1 MDSEKK
7 RGRQM
12 NAVNQV
18 DMKELFAS
26 VRTIAVVGLSDD
38 PLRPSYGVSA
48 YLQKAGY
55 RIIPV
60 NPSVAEIL
68 GEKSYAT
75 LLDIP
80 EKVDVVDIFRKSDA
94 VGPIADDAVAI
105 GAKYLWL
112 QEGVI
117 NPVAA
122 EKAAQAGVRVVMDK
136 CMLKEH
142 RAIR

>member
-1 MDSEKK
+1 
-7 RGRQM
+7 M
-12 NAVNQV
+12 NIVNHV

-26 VRTIAVVGLSDD
+26 VRTIAVVGLSED

-48 YLQKAGY
+48 YLQRAGY

-60 NPSVAEIL
+60 NPSAAEIL
-68 GEKSYAT
+68 GEKCYAS
-75 LLDIP
+75 LRDIP
-80 EKVDVVDIFRKSDA
+80 GKVDLVDVFRKSEV
-94 VGPIADDAVAI
+94 VGPIAEDAVDI

-117 NPVAA
+117 NPAAA
-122 EKAAQAGVRVVMDK
+122 EKAALAGVQVVMDK

-142 RAIR
+142 RAIS

>member
-1 MDSEKK
+1 
-7 RGRQM
+7 M
-12 NAVNQV
+12 NIVNQV

-38 PLRPSYGVSA
+38 PLRPSNGVSA
-48 YLQKAGY
+48 YLQRAGY

-60 NPSVAEIL
+60 NPSVPEIL
-68 GEKSYAT
+68 GETCYAT
-75 LLDIP
+75 LRDIP
-80 EKVDVVDIFRKSDA
+80 EKVDVVDVFRKSEA
-94 VGPIADDAVAI
+94 VGPIAEDAIAI

-117 NPVAA
+117 NPAAA
-122 EKAAQAGVRVVMDK
+122 EKAVQAGLRVVMDK

-142 RAIR
+142 RAIS